1 MHLARDLDRPLDPPV
16 AGTSGPALHLLAV
29 PTDFAALVRAHQ
41 SAVCATAYAVLR
53 DRARSEEVAQDAFLI
68 AWRKLPAMS
77 PAPPLPAWICGIA
90 RNLARNVARKRKETA
105 MDSAPDLVSS
115 TTPLDDALAREQH
128 AVASRALALLS
139 ESDREIVVMYYRGED
154 ESLRSVATA
163 LGITEA
169 TARQRLHRGRER
181 LRSAVSAVEAALRA
195 MRPSTAFT
203 AACVAALAAGV
214 APADAEAAPFTPAT
228 TSALPLALGAV
239 ALAAIGG
246 GVAIAVVARDPAPR
260 TEAAP
265 ATAAVAAPSTSTAPP
280 PPSAERAGL
289 VTRITA
295 TQRTAQLARVQHALA
310 QRPQAAAAPAPD
322 KIYDF
327 AGSRLDQI
335 EIPSPA
341 PTGPLSKTTIRYA
354 IKLVQPLVLEC
365 LADPDA
371 HGTLDVRLLLAGEPG
386 SATVVESVDIAGE
399 PPLSDDAAFVECV
412 TSALETIE
420 LPAMTAA
427 ERWQV
432 AYPFVL

>member
-16 AGTSGPALHLLAV
+16 AGTSGPALHWLAV

-154 ESLRSVATA
+154 ESLRSVAAA

-195 MRPSTAFT
+195 TRPGTAFT

-214 APADAEAAPFTPAT
+214 APADAEAAPFTPTT

-260 TEAAP
+260 ADPAP
-265 ATAAVAAPSTSTAPP
+265 PTAAAPSVASVTTPPSTA
-280 PPSAERAGL
+280 RAGL

-295 TQRTAQLARVQHALA
+295 AQRTAQLARVQQVLA
-310 QRPQAAAAPAPD
+310 RRPQVTAAAAPAPD

-327 AGSRLDQI
+327 AGARLDQI
-335 EIPSPA
+335 DIPSPA

-354 IKLVQPLVLEC
+354 IKIVQPLLLEC

-386 SATVVESVDIAGE
+386 SPTVVESVDIAGE
-399 PPLSDDAAFVECV
+399 PPLSSDTAFVECV